1 MGVVSG
7 IVAGTGAVEALGRA
21 AVGITEVFRPN
32 ETEGQAQRHESREA
46 ALRQLGAEFALDR
59 RGLFDRLVDGLNRL
73 PRPML
78 AMGTLGLFVY
88 AMADPVGF
96 SSRMEGLGYVPEPL
110 WWLLGAIVG
119 FYVGGRELH
128 YRRNPAASGPPP
140 RPEARMS
147 AWRATDE
154 AGEVTS
160 GVAVEATTDGDNA
173 ALEEWRRR

>member
-7 IVAGTGAVEALGRA
+7 IIAGTGAVDALGRA
-21 AVGITEVFRPN
+21 AVGISEVFRPN
-32 ETEGQAQRHESREA
+32 ATQAQENGYESRRA
-46 ALRQLGAEFALDR
+46 ALEQLGQEFALDR
-59 RGLFDRLVDGLNRL
+59 RGWFDRAVDGMNRL

-78 AMGTLGLFVY
+78 AIGTLGLFVY
-88 AMADPVGF
+88 AMAEPVGF
-96 SSRMEGLGYVPEPL
+96 AARMEGLGYVPEPL

-119 FYVGGRELH
+119 FYFGGRELH

-147 AWRATDE
+147 AWQATDGSGE
-154 AGEVTS
+154 AIA
-160 GVAVEATTDGDNA
+160 GVAVEATSDGENA